1 VRGGTLAQGRTE
13 LTLVTEVAGPLLIE
27 VDGEVL
33 YKDDLMHQ
41 VLEAVRRNNNRRER
55 ARGKYMRHR
64 NRY

>member
-41 VLEAVRRNNNRRER
+41 VLEAV
-55 ARGKYMRHR
+55 
-64 NRY
+64 